1 MVSHD
6 AKECS
11 VWLSS
16 KGSLSLDQQE
26 YGPWLQA
33 DPFSIWKNSFMFVP
47 SIGGDFGG
55 EDIPVRTGCGLEGR
69 PQGTMPLQ
77 EAVTNLVDLESFE
90 DNQNTKNPGNTTPIT

>member
-33 DPFSIWKNSFMFVP
+33 DPFSVGKKSFMFV
-47 SIGGDFGG
+47 
-55 EDIPVRTGCGLEGR
+55 
-69 PQGTMPLQ
+69 QAQ
-77 EAVTNLVDLESFE
+77 EVISVGKIFR
-90 DNQNTKNPGNTTPIT
+90 